1 MTESIAIEIREA
13 LMAANEKFMA
23 AFNQGNAAG
32 LAALYTKNGQLLP
45 AHSDFVTHQ
54 PAIQAF
60 WQGAMD
66 MGIKSARL
74 ETLEAEESVLREG
87 DGFGFGFQGF
97 ELDAAEASG
106 LPVLVIGGDFAGE
119 DGGFSGVGFEEAEE
133 VYGGD

>member
-1 MTESIAIEIREA
+1 MTQSMAIGIREV

-23 AFNQGNAAG
+23 AFNQGDAAG

-45 AHSDFVTHQ
+45 AHSNFVTHQ

-74 ETLEAEESVLREG
+74 ETLETEEQG
-87 DGFGFGFQGF
+87 DTAYEVGKYTLQG
-97 ELDAAEASG
+97 EAGQLLDTG
-106 LPVLVIGGDFAGE
+106 KYVVIWKQE
-119 DGGFSGVGFEEAEE
+119 DGQWKLHRDIWTSSLPIPAS
-133 VYGGD
+133 

>member
-32 LAALYTKNGQLLP
+32 LAALYTQNGQLLP

-66 MGIKSARL
+66 MGIKSIKL
-74 ETLEAEESVLREG
+74 ETLEAEDQGGTAYEVGKYTLQGEG
-87 DGFGFGFQGF
+87 GQLF
-97 ELDAAEASG
+97 DAG
-106 LPVLVIGGDFAGE
+106 KYVVIWTQE
-119 DGGFSGVGFEEAEE
+119 DGQWKLHRDIWTSSLPRPAS
-133 VYGGD
+133 